1 VLPTRPAGKADSGGV
16 STSPSDEEF
25 AIRARS
31 FGAVA
36 RDYDRARPS
45 YTAELVDDVVA
56 LLPGRDVVEVGAG
69 TGKATVLFGVR
80 DLEMTCVEPDPQ
92 MAAVLAENTRQLSN
106 VTVTVSTFEDF
117 QPTKLYDGL
126 IAAQSWHW
134 TSPEHRWVKAASMLR
149 EGGVIALFWNREQSH
164 LTALGSAVAEV
175 YRRYGIGGSNQMS
188 PDRTPP
194 AWPRDEME
202 KQPTFA
208 DVEVRTYQS
217 VHNYSTAAWLAYAAS
232 TSNLLIL
239 EPAQREAILA
249 DIARVIDDAG
259 GVLEMH
265 RRCDLYLARRTA
277 VSV

>member
-1 VLPTRPAGKADSGGV
+1 V
-16 STSPSDEEF
+16 SASPHNEEF

-45 YTAELVDDVVA
+45 YTAALVDDVVA

-80 DLEMTCVEPDPQ
+80 GLAMTCVEPDPE
-92 MAAVLAENTRQLSN
+92 MAAVLAENTRLWPN
-106 VTVTVSTFEDF
+106 VTVTVSAFEDF
-117 QPTKLYDGL
+117 QPDGLYDGL

-134 TSPEHRWVKAASMLR
+134 TSPEHRWAKAASVLR

-164 LTALGSAVAEV
+164 LTPLGSAVADV
-175 YRRYGIGGSNQMS
+175 YRRWGLSESNQQS

-194 AWPRDEME
+194 AWPRDEMD
-202 KQPTFA
+202 KQPTFK

-217 VHNYSTAAWLAYAAS
+217 VHSYSTAAWLAYAAS

-239 EPAQREAILA
+239 EQAHREAILA
-249 DIARVIDDAG
+249 DIATVIDDGG
-259 GVLEMH
+259 GVLEIH

-277 VSV
+277 VAV

>member
-1 VLPTRPAGKADSGGV
+1 V
-16 STSPSDEEF
+16 SASPPDDEF
-25 AIRARS
+25 AVRARS

-45 YTAELVDDVVA
+45 YTSELVDDVVA
-56 LLPGRDVVEVGAG
+56 LLPGRDIVEVGAG
-69 TGKATVLFGVR
+69 TGKATVLFGVHG
-80 DLEMTCVEPDPQ
+80 LAMTCVDPDPQ
-92 MAAVLAENTRQLSN
+92 MAAVLVENTRLLPN
-106 VTVTVSTFEDF
+106 VTVTVSAFEDF
-117 QPTKLYDGL
+117 RPAGLYDGL
-126 IAAQSWHW
+126 LGAQSWHW
-134 TSPEHRWVKAASMLR
+134 TSPERRWGKAASVLR
-149 EGGVIALFWNREQSH
+149 EGGLIALFWNREQSH
-164 LTALGSAVAEV
+164 LTPLGSAVAEV
-175 YRRYGIGGSNQMS
+175 YRRYGIGRSNEVS

-217 VHNYSTAAWLAYAAS
+217 VHSYSTAAWLAYAAS

-259 GVLEMH
+259 GVLEIH

>member
-1 VLPTRPAGKADSGGV
+1 V
-16 STSPSDEEF
+16 STSPSDDEF

-45 YTAELVDDVVA
+45 YTAALVDDVVA

-80 DLEMTCVEPDPQ
+80 GLAMTCVEPDPQ
-92 MAAVLAENTRQLSN
+92 MAAVLAENTRLLPN
-106 VTVTVSTFEDF
+106 VTVIVSPFEDF
-117 QPTKLYDGL
+117 QPTGLYDGL
-126 IAAQSWHW
+126 LAAQSWHW
-134 TSPEHRWVKAASMLR
+134 TSPEHRWVKAASLLR
-149 EGGVIALFWNREQSH
+149 EGALIALFWNREQSH
-164 LTALGSAVAEV
+164 LTPLMAAVADV
-175 YRRYGIGGSNQMS
+175 YRRAGLGDSNQQS

-217 VHNYSTAAWLAYAAS
+217 VHSYSTAAWLAYAAS

-239 EPAQREAILA
+239 EPAQREAIFA
-249 DIARVIDDAG
+249 DVAQVIDDAG
-259 GVLEMH
+259 GVLEVN
-265 RRCDLYLARRTA
+265 RRCDLYLARRTD
-277 VSV
+277 VPV

>member
-1 VLPTRPAGKADSGGV
+1 V
-16 STSPSDEEF
+16 STSPADDEF

-45 YTAELVDDVVA
+45 YTAVVVDDVVA

-69 TGKATVLFGVR
+69 TGKATVLFCVR
-80 DLEMTCVEPDPQ
+80 GLAMTCIEPDPQ
-92 MAAVLAENTRQLSN
+92 MAAVLAENTHLFPN
-106 VTVTVSTFEDF
+106 VTVVVSPFEDF
-117 QPTKLYDGL
+117 QPDRLYDGL
-126 IAAQSWHW
+126 LAAQSWHW
-134 TSPEHRWVKAASMLR
+134 TSPEYRWVKAASMLR
-149 EGGVIALFWNREQSH
+149 EGGLIALFWNREQSH
-164 LTALGSAVAEV
+164 LTPLLSAVADV
-175 YRRYGIGGSNQMS
+175 YRRYGLHDSNQPS

-202 KQPTFA
+202 ELPTFA

-217 VHNYSTAAWLAYAAS
+217 VHSYSTTAWLAYAAS

-239 EPAQREAILA
+239 EPAQREAIFA
-249 DIARVIDDAG
+249 DVAQVIDDAG
-259 GVLEMH
+259 GVLEVH

-277 VSV
+277 VPV

>member
-1 VLPTRPAGKADSGGV
+1 V
-16 STSPSDEEF
+16 SASPHNEEF

-36 RDYDRARPS
+36 RNYDRARPS
-45 YTAELVDDVVA
+45 YTAALVDDVVA

-69 TGKATVLFGVR
+69 TGKATVPFGVHG
-80 DLEMTCVEPDPQ
+80 LAMTCVEPDPE
-92 MAAVLAENTRQLSN
+92 MAAVLAENTRLLPN
-106 VTVTVSTFEDF
+106 VTVTVSAFEDF
-117 QPTKLYDGL
+117 QPDGLYDGL

-134 TSPEHRWVKAASMLR
+134 TSPELRWVKAAGVLR

-164 LTALGSAVAEV
+164 LTPLGSAVADV
-175 YRRYGIGGSNQMS
+175 YRRWGLNESNQQS

-202 KQPTFA
+202 KQPTFS
-208 DVEVRTYQS
+208 DVEVRTYPS
-217 VHNYSTAAWLAYAAS
+217 VHSYSTAAWLAYAAS

-239 EPAQREAILA
+239 EPAHREAILA
-249 DIARVIDDAG
+249 DIAKVIDDGG
-259 GVLEMH
+259 GVLEIH

-277 VSV
+277 VAV

>member
-1 VLPTRPAGKADSGGV
+1 V
-16 STSPSDEEF
+16 STSPSDDEF

-45 YTAELVDDVVA
+45 YTAALVDDVVA

-80 DLEMTCVEPDPQ
+80 GLAMTCVEPDPQ
-92 MAAVLAENTRQLSN
+92 MAAVLAENTRLLPN
-106 VTVTVSTFEDF
+106 VTVIVSPFEDF
-117 QPTKLYDGL
+117 QPTGLYDGL
-126 IAAQSWHW
+126 LAAQSWHW
-134 TSPEHRWVKAASMLR
+134 TSPEHRWVKAASLLR
-149 EGGVIALFWNREQSH
+149 EGGLIALFWNREQSH
-164 LTALGSAVAEV
+164 LTPLMAAVADV
-175 YRRYGIGGSNQMS
+175 YRRAGLGDSNQQS

-217 VHNYSTAAWLAYAAS
+217 VHSYSTAAWLAYAAS

-239 EPAQREAILA
+239 EPAQREAIFA
-249 DIARVIDDAG
+249 DVAQVIDDAG
-259 GVLEMH
+259 GVLEVN
-265 RRCDLYLARRTA
+265 RRCDLYLARRTD
-277 VSV
+277 VPV